1 MSKTSSV
8 LKFAV
13 VAVVAFAGGALAT
26 SIANATTEQ
35 QNPYYVLDQLA
46 RVLVRIEND
55 YVDPVDRSRLIEGA
69 IKGMVAELDPHSSF
83 LPREDYAIF
92 QGDTQGRF
100 GGVGVEVDFGNDS
113 VTVMSVVEGSPAEQR
128 GIAPGDQIIAIDG
141 HPVRGKSAADLV
153 RTMRGEPGSKVSL
166 SLRRKSHEGLLT
178 LTLVRRIITVSS
190 VASKL
195 LNEGVGYLRIKSF
208 QSGTHT
214 EFQEAL
220 GKLREANGDELSAL
234 ILDLRNNPGGL
245 VDEASAIADEF
256 LDGGVIYTTRHRREI
271 VDEVTASSGGS
282 VKRGPIAVLVNE
294 YSASASEL
302 LAGAL
307 QDQHRGAI
315 IGAKTFGKGS
325 VQSILDLPGGDGL
338 RITTMRYYTPSG
350 RAIQALGITP
360 DVLVPTPF
368 EDVDDIVR
376 ESDLEGHLAAEG
388 KRPPPKAPPPPSQNE
403 TPPGKAHDPSE
414 TLLGVARITPVN
426 PLTGPDQALKVA
438 YETLTG
444 RRGSQGK

>member
-8 LKFAV
+8 LTFAF

-26 SIANATTEQ
+26 GIANATTEQ
-35 QNPYYVLDQLA
+35 ESPYYVLDQLA

-141 HPVRGKSAADLV
+141 QPVRGKSAADLV

-166 SLRRKSHEGLLT
+166 SLRRKAHEGLLT

-220 GKLREANGDELSAL
+220 GKLVTANGEGLNAL

-256 LDGGVIYTTRHRREI
+256 LDGGVIYTTRHRRQI
-271 VDEVTASSGGS
+271 VDEVAASSGGS
-282 VKRGPIAVLVNE
+282 VKRGPIAILVNE

-307 QDQHRGAI
+307 QDQHRGPI

-360 DVLVPTPF
+360 DLLVPTPS
-368 EDVDDIVR
+368 EDVNDIVR

-388 KRPPPKAPPPPSQNE
+388 KRVAPKAPPPPFGKE
-403 TPPGKAHDPSE
+403 TPIGKSPDANE

-426 PLTGPDQALKVA
+426 PLTGPDRALKAA
-438 YETLTG
+438 YEMLTG
-444 RRGSQGK
+444 RRGSVGK

>member
-35 QNPYYVLDQLA
+35 ESPYYVLDQLA

-55 YVDPVDRSRLIEGA
+55 YVDPVDRNRLIEGA

-141 HPVRGKSAADLV
+141 HPVRGKSSADLV
-153 RTMRGEPGSKVSL
+153 RTMRGEPGSKVNL

-178 LTLVRRIITVSS
+178 VTLVRRIITVSS

-220 GKLREANGDELSAL
+220 GKLRAANGEGLNAL

-256 LDGGVIYTTRHRREI
+256 LDGGVIYTTRHRRQI
-271 VDEVTASSGGS
+271 VDEAAASAGGS
-282 VKRGPIAVLVNE
+282 VKRGPIAILVNE

-307 QDQHRGAI
+307 QDQHRGPI

-368 EDVDDIVR
+368 AGVDDIVR

-388 KRPPPKAPPPPSQNE
+388 KRVAPKAPPPSSE
-403 TPPGKAHDPSE
+403 KEMTPRKSPGASE

-426 PLTGPDQALKVA
+426 PLTGPDRALKVA
-438 YETLTG
+438 YEMLTG
-444 RRGSQGK
+444 RRGLVSK

>member
-1 MSKTSSV
+1 M
-8 LKFAV
+8 A
-13 VAVVAFAGGALAT
+13 VAVVAFLGGGIAT
-26 SIANATTEQ
+26 GIARASTERDS
-35 QNPYYVLDQLA
+35 PYQVLDQLA

-83 LPREDYAIF
+83 LPRQDYAIF
-92 QGDTQGRF
+92 QGDTEGRF
-100 GGVGVEVDFGNDS
+100 GGVGVEVDFGNDT

-128 GIAPGDQIIAIDG
+128 GVKPGDQIVAIDD
-141 HPVRGKSAADLV
+141 HPVRGKSPADLV
-153 RTMRGEPGSKVSL
+153 RTMRGEPGTKVQL
-166 SLRRKSHEGLLT
+166 SLRRGNREGLIT
-178 LTLVRRIITVSS
+178 LTLVRRIINVSS

-195 LNEGVGYLRIKSF
+195 LREGVGYLRIKSF
-208 QSGTHT
+208 QTGTHT
-214 EFQEAL
+214 EFEEAV
-220 GKLREANGDELSAL
+220 GALRKASQDNLAGV

-256 LDGGVIYTTRHRREI
+256 LTGGVIYTTRHRRQI

-282 VKRGPIAVLVNE
+282 LKRGPIVVLVNE

-307 QDQHRGAI
+307 QDQHRGPI

-338 RITTMRYYTPSG
+338 RLTTMRYYTPSG

-360 DVLVPTPF
+360 DLVVPTPK
-368 EDVDDIVR
+368 EDAGEVVR
-376 ESDLEGHLAAEG
+376 EADLEGHLAAEG
-388 KRPPPKAPPPPSQNE
+388 ARPTPHKAPEAATKPTSEHAAP
-403 TPPGKAHDPSE
+403 DPNA
-414 TLLGVARITPVN
+414 TLLGVARVIPVD
-426 PLTGPDQALKVA
+426 PLTGPDAALKVA
-438 YETLTG
+438 YEVLTG
-444 RRGSQGK
+444 RRTVSASAP